1 MIPGVA
7 ASGTGGAQTGVRARR
22 GMDRHRARAKP
33 AERPW
38 EGRPERVRAP

>member
-22 GMDRHRARAKP
+22 GSDCASDWRSQPNGPGKAGHR
-33 AERPW
+33 
-38 EGRPERVRAP
+38 G